1 MSKLSFW
8 RPSQA
13 TAPHFTSRARSAA
26 VLAAELADLAID
38 EWHRR
43 PGMAFGLRVQL
54 SAALL
59 PQALPPQPIPAE
71 LWRLAHWLHARG
83 AVVLRLSHPDLAIP
97 EHIAQVS
104 RSLAQRDA

>member
-13 TAPHFTSRARSAA
+13 TAQPFTSRARSAA
-26 VLAAELADLAID
+26 VLAAELADIAID

-43 PGMAFGLRVQL
+43 PGTPFSLRVQL

-59 PQALPPQPIPAE
+59 PQALPPQPVPAE
-71 LWRLAHWLHARG
+71 LMRLAHWLHARG
-83 AVVLRLSHPDLAIP
+83 AVVLHLSHPDLAIP